1 MTISVVENIPD
12 LSDVELDAFRGLVQR
27 WSDKLNRNVLRAK
40 YYDHKQTLN
49 NIGISIPPQLR
60 NVEHVIGWPSK
71 GVDTLG
77 RRISL
82 DGFVLP
88 GVDLDD
94 TGLNTVLAENQYDIE
109 TPQAHTSALVHG
121 CAFVAVTAGD
131 VQSGEP
137 PVLVSFRDAMT
148 STGFWDPR
156 RRAVRQALSIIDIDD
171 DNVPRMFVLYIDN
184 VTITIERKPGGGWLV
199 DRRAHPTASRPVVEL
214 LPYRPRLGR
223 PFGSSRISRAVMSIT
238 DAAARTALRTEVSA
252 EFYSS
257 PQRWAMGADE
267 SSFADKEGNIK
278 TGWETVL
285 GRMLAIGR
293 DEDGNV
299 PEVGQFPQMTME
311 PHDVMM
317 RGLATRIAGELNLP
331 VSSFGIVQDNPS
343 SAEAIYAAKEELVVE
358 AEATCDGFGATHR
371 RVALGALRILNRWGE
386 IPPEFQRLRA
396 KWRDPATPSR
406 SSAAAAVASL
416 VKQGILP
423 PVSEVTYEQLGY
435 DETTI
440 ARLLADARRE
450 RIGARTPADLQ
461 ERAQAAVQDP
471 VVAELVTRRGD
482 AG

>member
-1 MTISVVENIPD
+1 MTVAVVENIPD
-12 LSDVELDAFRGLVQR
+12 LTDVEQDAFRVLTAR
-27 WSDKLNRNVLRAK
+27 WQSKLLRNVLRAR
-40 YYDHKQTLN
+40 YYDHKETLRN
-49 NIGISIPPQLR
+49 VGISIPPQLR
-60 NVEHVIGWPSK
+60 LVEHVIGWPQK

-88 GVDLDD
+88 GVELDD
-94 TGLNTVLAENQYDIE
+94 TGLPAILADNQYDIE
-109 TPQAHTSALVHG
+109 APQAHTSSLIHG

-131 VQSGEP
+131 TASGEP
-137 PVLVSFRDAMT
+137 PVLVSFRDALT
-148 STGFWDPR
+148 STGVWDPR
-156 RRAVRQALSIIDIDD
+156 RRAVRQALSILDLDED
-171 DNVPRMFVLYIDN
+171 RNPRMFILYIDN
-184 VTITIERKPGGGWLV
+184 VTVTIERKPGGGWLV
-199 DRRAHPTASRPVVEL
+199 DRRVHPTASRPVMEL

-257 PQRWAMGADE
+257 PQRWAMGAEE
-267 SSFADKEGNIK
+267 SSFQDGEGNIK

-293 DEDGNV
+293 DEDGEL
-299 PEVGQFPQMTME
+299 PQVGQFPQMTME

-343 SAEAIYAAKEELVVE
+343 SAEAIFAAKEELVVE

-371 RVALGALRILNRWGE
+371 RVALSVLRILNRWTE
-386 IPPEFQRLRA
+386 TPPEFQKLRA

-406 SSAAAAVASL
+406 SSAAAAVAAL

-440 ARLLADARRE
+440 SRLLTEARRT
-450 RIGARTPADLQ
+450 RIAARAPADLVA
-461 ERAQAAVQDP
+461 RAAEAATDP
-471 VVAELVTRRGD
+471 AVAELVTRGD
-482 AG
+482 AS